1 MYTDALID
9 LHLAG
14 VQWELT
20 ELPSGAAAEM
30 AAAERMAEQMRAEN
44 ASGAMAH
51 DIPIPTVTDI
61 PNDART
67 PVYTNGPAIVPAR
80 SPLTL
85 DTARAAAARPADPDA
100 LVRMISEFN
109 HPLRAM
115 ARSTVLPHVAPNPN
129 GLLVVA
135 DAPGADDDASGRI
148 LSGAAGELFDKMIG
162 AISMSRDSVSIM
174 PILFWRT
181 PGGRSPARGE
191 LDLARPFVDRMIEM
205 LRPRVI
211 LTVGTTAA
219 AEIANVELNKNHG
232 VPVTRDDMT
241 IMPIFHP
248 NYLMLKPA
256 AKRDAW
262 TALQAVQNLLKN
274 A

>member
-1 MYTDALID
+1 MYTDSLID

-20 ELPSGAAAEM
+20 ELPSAAAAEM
-30 AAAERMAEQMRAEN
+30 AAAEKMTAQIRAEN
-44 ASGAMAH
+44 ARGGINSEISIPDAM
-51 DIPIPTVTDI
+51 
-61 PNDART
+61 RT
-67 PVYTNGPAIVPAR
+67 PVYSNGPAIIPPR

-85 DTARAAAARPADPDA
+85 DTARAAAARPADAAA

-115 ARSTVLPHVAPNPN
+115 ARNTVVPHVAANPN
-129 GLLVVA
+129 GLLVIT
-135 DAPGADDDASGRI
+135 DAPGADDDAGGKI

-162 AISMSRDSVSIM
+162 AISMSRDNVSIM

-191 LDLARPFVDRMIEM
+191 LDLARPFVDRMIEL

-211 LTVGTTAA
+211 LTLGTTAA
-219 AEIANVELNKNHG
+219 AEIAGVELNKNHG
-232 VPVTRDDMT
+232 IQIVRDDMT

-274 A
+274 S

>member
-1 MYTDALID
+1 MYTDSLID

-20 ELPSGAAAEM
+20 ELPSAAAAEM
-30 AAAERMAEQMRAEN
+30 AAAEKMTAQIRAEN
-44 ASGAMAH
+44 AHGVTEREIT
-51 DIPIPTVTDI
+51 IPDSV
-61 PNDART
+61 RT
-67 PVYTNGPAIVPAR
+67 PVFSNGPTIVPAR

-85 DTARAAAARPADPDA
+85 DTARAAAARPADSAA

-115 ARSTVLPHVAPNPN
+115 ARSTVLPHVATNPN
-129 GLLVVA
+129 GLLVIT
-135 DAPGADDDASGRI
+135 DAPAADDDASGRI

-162 AISMSRDSVSIM
+162 AISMSRDNVSIM

-181 PGGRSPARGE
+181 PGGRSPSRGE
-191 LDLARPFVDRMIEM
+191 LDLARPFVDRMIEL
-205 LRPRVI
+205 LRPRAI
-211 LTVGTTAA
+211 LTMGTTAA
-219 AEIANVELNKNHG
+219 AEIAGIELAKNHG
-232 VPVTRDDMT
+232 VAIARDDVT

-274 A
+274 GQK